1 MSVIFSI
8 FSDFISVDILID
20 TSKGKWETLLVKI
33 FHFWIVQLNFLNI
46 NLNQKAFKYNCLM
59 V

>member
-1 MSVIFSI
+1 MNSFKKLWNVTEMSVIFSI

-33 FHFWIVQLNFLNI
+33 FHF
-46 NLNQKAFKYNCLM
+46 
-59 V
+59 